1 MSALL
6 KKSVQHEADTDVLD
20 LPASPAGRPE
30 SAEIAVSTI
39 AEVEQR
45 FGIQIAR
52 VMVTGQGSLVHLRFR
67 VTDATKAMLLLQP
80 ENLPVLVAEDQDT
93 VVIGFPTWPEWDV
106 PRAGS
111 SYCLLY
117 SNTRKVVRAGMPVG
131 IIVGGLFLEFIA
143 V

>member
-6 KKSVQHEADTDVLD
+6 KKDAQREANADVLD
-20 LPASPAGRPE
+20 LPPLPVNQSASTDL
-30 SAEIAVSTI
+30 AVSTI
-39 AEVEQR
+39 AEIEQR

-67 VTDATKAMLLLQP
+67 VTDAAKAMLLLQP
-80 ENLPVLVAEDQDT
+80 ENLPVLVAEDRDT

-117 SNTRKVVRAGMPVG
+117 SNTRKVVRAGQPVG
-131 IIVGGLFLEFIA
+131 IIVGGLFLELVA